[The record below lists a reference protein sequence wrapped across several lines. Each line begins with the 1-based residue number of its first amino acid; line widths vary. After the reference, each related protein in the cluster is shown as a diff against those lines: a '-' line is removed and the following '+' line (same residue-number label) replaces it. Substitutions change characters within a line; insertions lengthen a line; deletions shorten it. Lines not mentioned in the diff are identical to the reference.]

1 MSAMVDELVGALR
14 KAAVAEDARARVK
27 AILQESVADP
37 EAFAEALPEYTEDDV
52 ILFEDDT
59 VSIWHCRFRPGKT
72 VPPHD
77 HRMLATIAVYR
88 GAERNDFYE
97 RAEDGG
103 LRKSSEVRLGAGDVF
118 QIGPSAIHAVGC
130 ASIEPCC
137 GIHVYLGELTTVER
151 SLFDLENGNAVPFT
165 EENYYKMVADD

>member
-1 MSAMVDELVGALR
+1 MTAMVDELVGALR
-14 KAAVAEDARARVK
+14 EAALAEDARAQVK
-27 AILQESVADP
+27 AILQEAVADP
-37 EAFAEALPEYTEDDV
+37 AGFAAALPEYAEDDV
-52 ILFEDDT
+52 ILFEDAS
-59 VSIWHCRFRPGKT
+59 VSIWHCRFQPGKT

-77 HRMLATIAVYR
+77 HRILATIAVYR

-97 RAEDGG
+97 KSEDGG

-130 ASIEPCC
+130 ASEDPCC

-151 SLFDLENGNAVPFT
+151 SLFDLENGKSVPFSD
-165 EENYYKMVADD
+165 ENYRKMVADD

>member
-1 MSAMVDELVGALR
+1 MTARMDQLISALR
-14 KAAVAEDARARVK
+14 SAAGNEDARAQVK
-27 AILQESVADP
+27 AVLQAAVSDP
-37 EAFAEALPEYTEDDV
+37 EAFAATVPAYAEDDV
-52 ILFEDDT
+52 VLFEDAT
-59 VSIWHCRFRPGKT
+59 VSIWHCRFQPGKT

-77 HRMLATIAVYR
+77 HAMLATIAVYR

-97 RAEDGG
+97 RGPDGG

-130 ASIEPCC
+130 DSDEPCC
-137 GIHVYLGELTTVER
+137 GIHVYLGELTTVAR
-151 SLFDLENGNAVPFT
+151 SLFDLENGEAVPFT

>member
-1 MSAMVDELVGALR
+1 MASELETLVRSLR
-14 KAAVAEDARARVK
+14 TAAAGLKARETVK
-27 AILQESVADP
+27 AILQDAVADP
-37 EAFAEALPEYTEDDV
+37 DAFAAEVPEYAKDDV
-52 ILFEDDT
+52 ILFEDAT
-59 VSIWHCRFRPGKT
+59 VSIWHCRFQPGKT

-77 HRMLATIAVYR
+77 HKMLATIAVYR

-103 LRKSSEVRLGAGDVF
+103 LKKSSEVRLGAGDVF

-130 ASIEPCC
+130 DSETPCC

-165 EENYYKMVADD
+165 EENYYKMVSDD